1 MSTSGELT
9 KLEEKLTNVEGI
21 LKQLEDN
28 LMKLNDEFEAKKAE
42 IAGITNIK
50 NSRLQVKN
58 FRGEGIK
65 ETKAFGQKFLG
76 FFGKDKANTERRL
89 TDAKAK
95 LQQIAYGSYMLKVD
109 RIRGQYQEYSI
120 KKEKIEFDI
129 QREKEMQERQEK
141 SKKNAEEKN
150 KIEKQKLDLI
160 PRYTKLG
167 YTYVPEK
174 TKYENPCAGMSQ
186 QAIEYMGGCTSV
198 AVKIPYTDSF
208 QYITETKE
216 QPSDGKWTEEKQ
228 TITIP
233 AKYEQRIIPGTKGS
247 YAYQGQGTNNTY
259 ESVKVADERE
269 EVVSVW
275 KRDLPAGFPEIVNY
289 ADFPTKIN
297 ELESKS
303 NSKNVQS
310 RKRKNRKQRKTRKQ

>member
-9 KLEEKLTNVEGI
+9 NVEEI
-21 LKQLEDN
+21 LKQLEDKFK
-28 LMKLNDEFEAKKAE
+28 KLGDEYEAKKAE
-42 IAGITNIK
+42 IDGITNIK

-65 ETKAFGQKFLG
+65 EKKAFGQKFLG
-76 FFGKDKANTERRL
+76 LFGKDMENTARRL
-89 TDAKAK
+89 KDAKAK
-95 LQQIAYGSYMLKVD
+95 LQQTAYGSYLIKVD
-109 RIRGQYQEYSI
+109 IIKSQYQQYSI
-120 KKEKIEFDI
+120 EKEKIEFDI

-141 SKKNAEEKN
+141 SNKNAEEKN

-228 TITIP
+228 TMTIP

-289 ADFPTKIN
+289 DDFPTKII

-303 NSKNVQS
+303 NTKNVQS
-310 RKRKNRKQRKTRKQ
+310 RKRKNRKQRKTRKH

>member
-28 LMKLNDEFEAKKAE
+28 LMKLNDEYEAKKAE
-42 IAGITNIK
+42 IDGITNIK

-65 ETKAFGQKFLG
+65 EEKAFGQKFLG
-76 FFGKDKANTERRL
+76 LFGKDKANTERRL

-109 RIRGQYQEYSI
+109 RIRNQYQQYSI
-120 KKEKIEFDI
+120 EKEKIEFDI
-129 QREKEMQERQEK
+129 QREKKMQERQEK

>member
-1 MSTSGELT
+1 MNTP
-9 KLEEKLTNVEGI
+9 EKLIKVEGI

-28 LMKLNDEFEAKKAE
+28 LMKLNEEFDAKKAE
-42 IAGITNIK
+42 IDAITNIK

-58 FRGEGIK
+58 FRGESIK
-65 ETKAFGQKFLG
+65 EKKAFGQKIAG
-76 FFGKDKANTERRL
+76 FFGKDTANTARRL
-89 TDAKAK
+89 SAAKAK
-95 LQQIAYGSYMLKVD
+95 LQQTAYGSYMIKVD
-109 RIRGQYQEYSI
+109 EIKRQYQQYSNI
-120 KKEKIEFDI
+120 KEKIEFEI
-129 QREKEMQERQEK
+129 QRGKEMKEKQEK
-141 SKKNAEEKN
+141 SNKNAQEKN

-174 TKYENPCAGMSQ
+174 TKYENSCAGLSQ
-186 QAIEYMGGCTSV
+186 QAIEYSGGCTSV

-216 QPSDGKWTEEKQ
+216 PPTDGKWTEEKQ

-247 YAYQGQGTNNTY
+247 YAYQGQGTNDTY

-303 NSKNVQS
+303 NSRNVQS
-310 RKRKNRKQRKTRKQ
+310 RKRKQNRKQRKTRKQ

>member
-1 MSTSGELT
+1 MNTP
-9 KLEEKLTNVEGI
+9 EKLIKVEGI

-28 LMKLNDEFEAKKAE
+28 LMKLNEEFDAKKAE
-42 IAGITNIK
+42 IDAITNIK

-58 FRGEGIK
+58 FRGESIK
-65 ETKAFGQKFLG
+65 EKKAFGQKIAG
-76 FFGKDKANTERRL
+76 FFGKDTANTARRL
-89 TDAKAK
+89 SAAKAK
-95 LQQIAYGSYMLKVD
+95 LQQTAYGSYMIKVD
-109 RIRGQYQEYSI
+109 EIRRQYQQYSNI
-120 KKEKIEFDI
+120 KEKIEFEI
-129 QREKEMQERQEK
+129 QRGKEMKEKQEK
-141 SKKNAEEKN
+141 SNKNAQEKN

-174 TKYENPCAGMSQ
+174 TKYENSCAGLSQ
-186 QAIEYMGGCTSV
+186 QAIEYSGGCTSV
-198 AVKIPYTDSF
+198 AVKISYTDSF

-216 QPSDGKWTEEKQ
+216 PPTDGKWTEEKQ

-247 YAYQGQGTNNTY
+247 YAYQGQGTNDTY

-303 NSKNVQS
+303 NSRNVQS
-310 RKRKNRKQRKTRKQ
+310 RKRKQNRKQRKTRKQ

>member
-65 ETKAFGQKFLG
+65 EKKAFGQKFLG
-76 FFGKDKANTERRL
+76 LFGKDMENTARRL
-89 TDAKAK
+89 KDAKAK
-95 LQQIAYGSYMLKVD
+95 LQQTAYGSYLIKVD
-109 RIRGQYQEYSI
+109 IIRGQYQEYSI

-141 SKKNAEEKN
+141 SNKNNEEKN

-310 RKRKNRKQRKTRKQ
+310 RKRKNRKQRKTRKH